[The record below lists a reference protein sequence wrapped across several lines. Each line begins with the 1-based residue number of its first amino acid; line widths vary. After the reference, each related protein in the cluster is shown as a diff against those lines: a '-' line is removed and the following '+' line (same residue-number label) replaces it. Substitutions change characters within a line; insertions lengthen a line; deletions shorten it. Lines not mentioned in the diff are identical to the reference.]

1 MSKLKTT
8 ACEGGREVACSCLV
22 SPAGGLPFCCKSL
35 AACDLQAGQAGGSRP
50 AWELPTLPAQPAACP
65 SRCHSDPSLTLEKA
79 NPGTK
84 KTNDPILSYLPA
96 GRLAIDYFHNQCPSL
111 DGLKEGENEAEWIV
125 DLTTQASRGQ
135 RAVSRGG
142 KGLGRLPKASPVEAA
157 L

>member
-1 MSKLKTT
+1 MLHATRKL
-8 ACEGGREVACSCLV
+8 ARPVA
-22 SPAGGLPFCCKSL
+22 PARSGS
-35 AACDLQAGQAGGSRP
+35 SRP
-50 AWELPTLPAQPAACP
+50 CRHSQRPAC
-65 SRCHSDPSLTLEKA
+65 RHSDSSYH
-79 NPGTK
+79 PGRSQPWNK
-84 KTNDPILSYLPA
+84 PKTDPILSYLPA

-111 DGLKEGENEAEWIV
+111 EGLKEGENEAEWIV